1 MKKVLIIEDD
11 QLIANIYRNKF
22 RVEGYQVEIA
32 LDGESGLEIMRIFR
46 PDAILLDLILPKMS
60 GVDVIKQVRA
70 ELDFAR
76 APIIVFSN
84 TYLTN
89 MIQEAWKAGATK
101 CLSKVNCSPKE
112 VLDLVRQA
120 ITNDS
125 GLPQAATPK
134 PALGGSV
141 APVMPDLTAP
151 QRDAR
156 FLTNLRKS
164 FVDGLPSALT
174 ELRAGLQS
182 LAKAEN
188 EAARLKK
195 IHDLHYRIH
204 VLSGNAGLAN
214 FLHIARMSAA
224 LEALLKDIYEKPHN
238 INPST
243 LRTTAA
249 AVDFLDFL
257 FEHGKQPDNQ
267 EILPARILVVED
279 DPISQRALVY
289 ALEKAQL
296 RPITTVDPNA
306 ALEMLMG
313 NDFDLVFLDVNMPG
327 MTGFELCS
335 KLRALPRH
343 KKTSVIF
350 VTILSD
356 FDSHTSSKVA
366 GGNDF
371 IVKPF
376 LSTELTVKALMHIL
390 RGKLQR

>member
-32 LDGESGLEIMRIFR
+32 PDGESGLEMMRLFR

-60 GVDVIKQVRA
+60 GVDVIKLVRA

-112 VLDLVRQA
+112 VLDIVRQA
-120 ITNDS
+120 ITNGC
-125 GLPQAATPK
+125 GLPQTPATSQAATPK
-134 PALGGSV
+134 PAPEGSG
-141 APVMPDLTAP
+141 TP
-151 QRDAR
+151 QEDAR
-156 FLTNLRKS
+156 FLTNLQKS
-164 FVDGLPSALT
+164 FVDGLPSALAG
-174 ELRAGLQS
+174 LRAGLYG

-188 EAARLKK
+188 EAMRLKK
-195 IHDLHYRIH
+195 IHDLHSLIH
-204 VLSGNAGLAN
+204 ELSGNAGMAGCL
-214 FLHIARMSAA
+214 LIARMSAA
-224 LEALLKDIYEKPHN
+224 LEALLKEIYEKPHN

-243 LRTTAA
+243 LRTAAA
-249 AVDFLDFL
+249 AVDFLNFL

-267 EILPARILVVED
+267 EIPRANILVVDD
-279 DPISQRALVY
+279 DPISQRAVVY

-306 ALEMLMG
+306 ALEMLTE
-313 NDFDLVFLDVNMPG
+313 NNFDLVFLDVNMPS

-343 KKTSVIF
+343 KKTPVIF

-376 LSTELTVKALMHIL
+376 LSTELTIKALMHIL
-390 RGKLQR
+390 RGKLQPAK